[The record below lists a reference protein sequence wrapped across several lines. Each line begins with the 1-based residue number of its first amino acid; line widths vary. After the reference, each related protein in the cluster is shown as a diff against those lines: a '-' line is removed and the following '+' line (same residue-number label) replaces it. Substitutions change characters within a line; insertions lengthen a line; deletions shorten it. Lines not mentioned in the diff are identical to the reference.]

1 MTMKTDKLLHF
12 LCGYVIAIT
21 LSLFVVWLG
30 PVVGVLAAFGKE
42 FIYDKWMGKGTF
54 EWQDINVTLVGVLSG
69 FIVAFARLNMYGI
82 VS

>member
-1 MTMKTDKLLHF
+1 MKTDKLLHF

-42 FIYDKWMGKGTF
+42 FVHDKWMGKGTF
-54 EWQDINVTLVGVLSG
+54 EWQDINVTLVGVLFG
-69 FIVAFARLNMYGI
+69 FVVAFIKLH
-82 VS
+82 V

>member
-1 MTMKTDKLLHF
+1 MAVKTDKLLHF

-42 FIYDKWMGKGTF
+42 LVYDKWMGKGTF

>member
-1 MTMKTDKLLHF
+1 MAMKTDKLLHF

-54 EWQDINVTLVGVLSG
+54 EWQDINVTLVGVLFG
-69 FIVAFARLNMYGI
+69 FVVAFIKLH
-82 VS
+82 V

>member
-1 MTMKTDKLLHF
+1 MAMKTDKLLHF

-42 FIYDKWMGKGTF
+42 FVYDKWMGKGTF
-54 EWQDINVTLVGVLSG
+54 EWQDINVTLVGVLFG
-69 FIVAFARLNMYGI
+69 FVVAFIKLH
-82 VS
+82 V